1 MNAMEP
7 VPKGILGGIH
17 RDSFGKGTRY
27 WAAMQVHPVRY
38 LLSDGVKVLSPAMSV
53 VSEADAIHPAEGS
66 ILVSDKQGI
75 QSIPKEGGYDV
86 YSTKASSA

>member
-1 MNAMEP
+1 MEP

-27 WAAMQVHPVRY
+27 WATIQVHPVRY

-53 VSEADAIHPAEGS
+53 VSEADAVHLAEGS

-75 QSIPKEGGYDV
+75 QKSISKEEGYDV